1 MAANIEAILSRLS
14 DEVGLELLIIPLIA
28 IAVLAHL
35 WGTRTNRGIAKG
47 WMNAHAR
54 ILKQEY
60 AQVGFR
66 GQAGSGPSIEE
77 VQSLGLPQAMS
88 AAASSAGLEKPE
100 DDDDNGHLLLKEKSA
115 NEFLLYA
122 TGRQNVAFTD
132 LKLSLYRRY
141 NPLGWLGEQA
151 MAVFLESFAAS
162 MERLEATTY
171 PFDGREA
178 ELVLRHARTKGQ
190 ESSTAEQQQQQSR
203 RGLPSS
209 TYDGFV
215 WAVVHK
221 DAMKRLRDERYDLS
235 LTVTRD
241 HSKLPTWMS
250 VMSENAEITD
260 MMLSDALIE
269 AVHAAG
275 DLFESL
281 IVTDQPLERPTKY
294 ALSTRWT
301 NSDLWLPMN

>member
-14 DEVGLELLIIPLIA
+14 AEVGLELLIIPLII

-47 WMNAHAR
+47 WMTAHAKL
-54 ILKQEY
+54 LKQEY

-66 GQAGSGPSIEE
+66 GRTGLGPSIEE
-77 VQSLGLPQAMS
+77 VESMGLPQAMS
-88 AAASSAGLEKPE
+88 AAASSAELEE
-100 DDDDNGHLLLKEKSA
+100 RDDDDYNGHLLLQEKSA
-115 NEFLLYA
+115 DEFLSYA

-141 NPLGWLGEQA
+141 NPLAWLGEQA
-151 MAVFLESFAAS
+151 MAVFFESFAAS

-171 PFDGREA
+171 PFDGREP
-178 ELVLRHARTKGQ
+178 ELVPRRAGKRGQ
-190 ESSTAEQQQQQSR
+190 ESSTTEQQQPR
-203 RGLPSS
+203 RGLASS

-215 WAVVHK
+215 WAIVHK

-241 HSKLPTWMS
+241 HSRLPTWTS
-250 VMSENAEITD
+250 VMSENTEITD
-260 MMLSDALIE
+260 AMLSDALIE

-275 DLFESL
+275 DSFESL

-294 ALSTRWT
+294 ALSIR
-301 NSDLWLPMN
+301 